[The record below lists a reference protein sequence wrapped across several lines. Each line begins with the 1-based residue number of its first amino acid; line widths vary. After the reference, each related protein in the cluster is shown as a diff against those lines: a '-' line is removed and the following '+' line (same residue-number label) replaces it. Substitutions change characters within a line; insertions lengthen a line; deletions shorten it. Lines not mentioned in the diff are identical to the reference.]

1 MALSLQSILSA
12 PVIELDSI
20 DSTNNYAM
28 GLIDA
33 DTAQPGLTVTA
44 KEQTRGKGQRGRT
57 WIASQGESLLMS
69 IIIAPLQAI
78 DSQFLFNVM
87 ATVGIAD
94 VLQELQEGWDVRIKW
109 PNDIIIN
116 DKKAGGVLIENVI
129 RGSNWAYSIVGIGI
143 NVLQPTMPRELP
155 YAGSLRMLSGG
166 AVFDIQKLTHR
177 LRERILTN
185 VYNTT
190 AADEMVKQY
199 NDYLYRK
206 GLYQQ
211 FDNGKIEWSARI
223 ESVKADGQLVV
234 TDEYGRQQLY
244 THGVENWKW

>member
-1 MALSLQSILSA
+1 MR
-12 PVIELDSI
+12 
-20 DSTNNYAM
+20 
-28 GLIDA
+28 LIDA
-33 DTAQPGLTVTA
+33 DTAQPGLTVTS
-44 KEQTRGKGQRGRT
+44 KEQTNGKGQRGRV
-57 WIASQGESLLMS
+57 WQDNPGESILMS
-69 IIIAPLQAI
+69 IVIAPLHGI
-78 DSQFLFNVM
+78 DKQFLFNVM

-143 NVLQPTMPRELP
+143 NVLQPAMPRELP

-166 AVFDIQKLTHR
+166 VIFDIQQLSQR

-185 VYNTT
+185 VYNIK
-190 AADEMVKQY
+190 AADQMVNQY